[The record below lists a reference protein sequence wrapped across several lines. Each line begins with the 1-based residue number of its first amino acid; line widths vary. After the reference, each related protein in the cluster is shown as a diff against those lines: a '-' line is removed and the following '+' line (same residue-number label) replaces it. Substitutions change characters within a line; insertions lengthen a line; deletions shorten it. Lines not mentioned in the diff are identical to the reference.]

1 MTFKRTFAS
10 TLALATGF
18 AGGAL
23 AAKLPKTNQQG
34 GDYR

>member
-23 AAKLPKTNQQG
+23 ADDVEQQV
-34 GDYR
+34 DFAV